1 MINKIGRPRS
11 GSLKLEKSW
20 VWLLTELDDT
30 KSCYQLMKTMT
41 KFEKETRHL
50 LYVFIK
56 KKLLTRRN
64 AEQQRAHMKR
74 SVHLHMYDVLTV
86 PLTVLY
92 TVQVQA
98 WRVHCPISAQ
108 IGLVITNHVREF
120 YYGFDQY
127 FHCFCFITPWVPF
140 IIPRKAFK
148 GTCLH
153 NDWIAKVRSSS
164 YHRGKKG
171 QSHWKNH
178 YSLWYENG
186 NSRWTNRT
194 YAS

>member
-1 MINKIGRPRS
+1 M
-11 GSLKLEKSW
+11 
-20 VWLLTELDDT
+20 DDT
-30 KSCYQLMKTMT
+30 KSCYQLMKTMA
-41 KFEKETRHL
+41 KFEKETRHR

-56 KKLLTRRN
+56 KKTVDS
-64 AEQQRAHMKR
+64 AKCGTTARAHDAFCPPT
-74 SVHLHMYDVLTV
+74 H
-86 PLTVLY
+86 
-92 TVQVQA
+92 A
-98 WRVHCPISAQ
+98 WRVNCPFNCPIHSPSTSMTHHCPISAQ

-127 FHCFCFITPWVPF
+127 FHCFCFITPWVSF